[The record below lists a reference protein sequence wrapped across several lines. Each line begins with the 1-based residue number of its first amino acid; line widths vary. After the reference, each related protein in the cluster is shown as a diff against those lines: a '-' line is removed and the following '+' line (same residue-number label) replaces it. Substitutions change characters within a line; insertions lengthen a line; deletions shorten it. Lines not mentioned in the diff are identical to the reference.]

1 MNPSLRWLAALLA
14 VLSFG
19 ATAQVARPAE
29 GWPSHTVRI
38 VVPSPGGSGIDAVAR
53 LLAQR
58 LSQMWGQTVIV
69 DNRPGANSIIGSELV
84 MRAAPDG
91 LTLLFASD
99 STFTVNPH
107 LYANM
112 PFDPLRD
119 LAPVSQVVTFH
130 QLLVAHPSVGANDLA
145 QLIALAR
152 ARPGH
157 ITYASFGAGSSSH
170 LLTELLK
177 TEAGIDLLH
186 VPYKGLAQ
194 AVAAVIAGES
204 MVTWAGVFSTQ
215 AAIESGRLKAL
226 AIAAPKRSAFLP
238 GIPTFTEL
246 GYPAIEYTLWFG
258 LFAPA
263 ATPRPIVERIHRDV
277 ARLLADPEFRDKE
290 LLSKAY
296 EPSGL
301 TPDQFAAHLR
311 RESIAR
317 AALVKLSG
325 AKVE

>member
-1 MNPSLRWLAALLA
+1 MTRALHWLFALLAALSSSA
-14 VLSFG
+14 V
-19 ATAQVARPAE
+19 AQVAAPAE
-29 GWPSHTVRI
+29 GWPSRTVRI
-38 VVPSPGGSGIDAVAR
+38 VVPSPGGSGIDVVAR
-53 LLAQR
+53 LLAHR
-58 LSQMWGQTVIV
+58 LSVIWGQTVIV

-84 MRAAPDG
+84 MRAPPDG

-107 LYANM
+107 LYASM

-119 LAPVSQVVTFH
+119 LAPITQVVTFN
-130 QLLVAHPSVGANDLA
+130 QLLVAHPSVGASDLA
-145 QLIALAR
+145 QLVTLAR
-152 ARPGH
+152 AQPGH

-177 TEAGIDLLH
+177 KETGIDLLH

-226 AIAAPKRSAFLP
+226 GIAASKRSAFLP
-238 GIPTFTEL
+238 AVPTFTEL

-263 ATPRPIVERIHRDV
+263 ATPRGIVDRIHRDV
-277 ARLLADPEFRDKE
+277 ARLLADPEFRDKD

-296 EPSGL
+296 EPSGI

-311 RESIAR
+311 RESTAR